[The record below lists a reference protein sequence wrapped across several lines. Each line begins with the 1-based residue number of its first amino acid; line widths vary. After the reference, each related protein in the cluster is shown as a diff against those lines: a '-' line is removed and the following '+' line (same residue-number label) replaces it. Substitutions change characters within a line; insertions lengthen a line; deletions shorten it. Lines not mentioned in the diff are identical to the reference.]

1 MWAAALPQPLP
12 RLGSTISQ
20 LVELAAQSH
29 VLYLPIRRSPQTQMA
44 VVPTGVTL
52 VTPAAL
58 KAEERALLPPPGK

>member
-12 RLGSTISQ
+12 RLGSTQ

-44 VVPTGVTL
+44 VVPSGVTL